1 MAKRNAAAPNQDAAA
16 ADSFSPRV
24 PASTVPSNIPA
35 DSTRNARHAY
45 CRLMSEPVNPMARS
59 TAMEYRSFA
68 VSIFMNNNVTSNTMT
83 AETRPAMTAGSLQRS
98 APCIGQSLKLLHR
111 KSGPHTP

>member
-35 DSTRNARHAY
+35 DSTRNARYAY

-83 AETRPAMTAGSLQRS
+83 AETRPAIRDAAYTDCWVPPKVCSMYWSIPETFA
-98 APCIGQSLKLLHR
+98 
-111 KSGPHTP
+111 